1 MPRAKAA
8 LLTDQVRSTQCLWVD
23 TDNGLRSPGAFRCSP
38 RQLACADPKSGI
50 QFMATSQRSTK
61 ATAGRY
67 RDAVTLLKADH
78 QQVKQ
83 WFAQFKKAGDQTRQG
98 MLARN
103 ICNALR
109 LHTSIEEEIFYPAFL
124 EATKDEDIHHEAEVE
139 HQAAE
144 RLIVEIEQS
153 TPADDF
159 FRAKVNVLGE
169 MIKHH
174 VREEEKPGG
183 MFAKARKAK
192 MDLRALGQQLAE
204 RKSELESEQQAA

>member
-1 MPRAKAA
+1 
-8 LLTDQVRSTQCLWVD
+8 
-23 TDNGLRSPGAFRCSP
+23 
-38 RQLACADPKSGI
+38 
-50 QFMATSQRSTK
+50 MATSRRSTK
-61 ATAGRY
+61 AAAGRY

-83 WFAQFKKAGDQTRQG
+83 WFEQFRKASGETRRG
-98 MLARN
+98 VLARN
-103 ICNALR
+103 ICHALR
-109 LHTSIEEEIFYPAFL
+109 LHTTIEEEIFYPAFL
-124 EATKDEDIHHEAEVE
+124 EATGNEDIHHEAEVE

-153 TPADDF
+153 TPSDDF
-159 FRAKVNVLGE
+159 FRARVNVLGE

-183 MFAKARKAK
+183 MFATARKAK
-192 MDLRALGQQLAE
+192 MDLKTLGQLLAE

>member
-1 MPRAKAA
+1 
-8 LLTDQVRSTQCLWVD
+8 
-23 TDNGLRSPGAFRCSP
+23 
-38 RQLACADPKSGI
+38 
-50 QFMATSQRSTK
+50 MATSRRSTR
-61 ATAGRY
+61 AAAGRY
-67 RDAVTLLKADH
+67 RDAIALLKADH

-83 WFAQFKKAGDQTRQG
+83 WFAQFEKASDHARQQ

-103 ICNALR
+103 ICRALR

-124 EATKDEDIHHEAEVE
+124 EATEEKDIHHEAEVE

-153 TPADDF
+153 TPSDDF
-159 FRAKVNVLGE
+159 FGAKVTVLGE

-183 MFAKARKAK
+183 MFAKARKAR
-192 MDLRALGQQLAE
+192 MDLKALGQQLAE